1 MSDYDISLISISR
14 MYSDKMEK
22 ENQIFHSN
30 CGEILRMGLTI
41 ESKLDFFI
49 SNYFCHPQNYKT
61 FLFMDLILVERM
73 GFGRKIDIFKEICK
87 KENID
92 KELIDMVVDA
102 VKFVNR
108 IRNRVA
114 HDEAFVSGQKEGIK
128 LQKRKSVKYKKDEIK
143 ITVDLVK
150 KVDEKRLFAIQEIVK
165 ICMELSDPSRKKNV
179 EW

>member
-1 MSDYDISLISISR
+1 
-14 MYSDKMEK
+14 
-22 ENQIFHSN
+22 
-30 CGEILRMGLTI
+30 
-41 ESKLDFFI
+41 
-49 SNYFCHPQNYKT
+49 
-61 FLFMDLILVERM
+61 M